1 VLPQSGQRRLVK
13 IDYLGAATITA
24 SVVALLLSLSWVGQG
39 DAWEAG
45 RVIAGFVISAVLLAV
60 FVPVELR
67 AAEPVIPLSLFKNRV
82 FTSASL
88 LMFLVGIGMFGIIL
102 YTPLFVQ
109 GVLGKTATGS
119 GTVLTPLVFSMTAV
133 GIVGGQIIARVR
145 RVKPFT
151 LLGTVLMTCGV
162 YLLTTLDTGSSQG
175 TVALFLMIT
184 GLGLGLIM
192 PTATLAVQTTVDKTQ
207 LGVATSATQFIRSIG
222 STVGTAVV
230 GSIVTKGYA
239 EDLAGNAPARAPGRL
254 VSALENPQALVSDAA
269 REALVRAASAFPGG
283 AQLVEQVIQTARRAL
298 SDSIHDGFVFI
309 LFAVGLSI
317 AGALVMKNIRLEEE
331 PSTVPVEQGEPVH
344 DAALIPTLAG
354 ALRMDAVRGSRDEAL
369 AAQLASVRDAI
380 TPSERKGAAVA
391 LQDLADRIES
401 GNGDYPQLTRAAADL
416 VDRHGDDE
424 RERALHVSRAII
436 RPLAESY
443 SRVTHTG

>member
-1 VLPQSGQRRLVK
+1 
-13 IDYLGAATITA
+13 
-24 SVVALLLSLSWVGQG
+24 
-39 DAWEAG
+39 
-45 RVIAGFVISAVLLAV
+45 
-60 FVPVELR
+60 
-67 AAEPVIPLSLFKNRV
+67 
-82 FTSASL
+82 
-88 LMFLVGIGMFGIIL
+88 MFLVGIGMFGIIL

-151 LLGTVLMTCGV
+151 LVGTVVMTCGV

-239 EDLAGNAPARAPGRL
+239 EDLAANAPARAPGRL

-331 PSTVPVEQGEPVH
+331 PSAVPVEQGEPVH
-344 DAALIPTLAG
+344 DAALIPTLAD
-354 ALRMDAVRGSRDEAL
+354 ALRRDAVRGSRDEAL

-401 GNGDYPQLTRAAADL
+401 GDGDYPQLTRAAADL

-424 RERALHVSRAII
+424 HERALHVSRAII
-436 RPLAESY
+436 RRLAESY